1 MTQRRAHSQ
10 LAEAPP
16 NEATHPAIVER
27 ITKDMKA
34 TAVVLDSADAESM
47 SGDEPWKAIQQ
58 LRSSVEALF
67 VEVEGYRPEAAETY
81 KARQA
86 R

>member
-1 MTQRRAHSQ
+1 MTVRRTYGR

-16 NEATHPAIVER
+16 NEPTHPAIVER

-34 TAVVLDSADAESM
+34 TAAVLDIADAESM
-47 SGDEPWKAIQQ
+47 SADEPWKAIQQ
-58 LRSSVEALF
+58 LRTSVEALF
-67 VEVEGYRPEAAETY
+67 VEVEGYRPEMAQTY

-86 R
+86 K